1 MKLATKRNGSRDG
14 ALCVVS
20 RDLAW
25 VLDATDIATTMQI
38 AVERWEEV
46 RGALEERYAALNG
59 GEAAGAFAFEPGEF
73 MAPLPRAYQWIDAG
87 GYMTHMKRMRAAR
100 GVPMPD
106 RWDVEPTMYQG
117 LSDCNLAGTDDLVG
131 DPDWGIDFETEIA
144 IVVGDVPIQTSRGD
158 ASDVIRL
165 LILLNDVS
173 LRKLIPTELAKG
185 FGFLRSKP
193 ACFFAPVAITP
204 DELGPSWKD
213 TKAICRIRNE
223 INGEL
228 IGEPRSGVDQQ
239 FGFGTIIE
247 YATMTRSLIAGTL
260 VGSGTISNEDSAAGF
275 SCLVEKYVAQGS
287 PPQFLK
293 PGDRLRIEA
302 FDEGGGSL
310 FGAID
315 QQVRLAPWLHGPQ
328 P

>member
-1 MKLATKRNGSRDG
+1 MKLATRRDGSRDG

-20 RDLAW
+20 RDLAR
-25 VLDATDIATTMQI
+25 VIDATDIAATMQI
-38 AVERWEEV
+38 AVERWDEV
-46 RGALEERYAALNG
+46 CGALEERYAGLNG
-59 GEAAGAFAFEPGEF
+59 GGAASAFAFEPDEF

-87 GYMTHMKRMRAAR
+87 GYMSHMKRMRAAR
-100 GVPMPD
+100 GASMPD
-106 RWDVEPTMYQG
+106 RWNVEPAMYQG
-117 LSDCNLAGTDDLVG
+117 LSDCNLAATDDLIG
-131 DPDWGIDFETEIA
+131 DPAWGIDFETEIA
-144 IVVGDVPIQTSRGD
+144 VVVGDVPIQTSCDD
-158 ASDVIRL
+158 ASRMIRL
-165 LILLNDVS
+165 LVLLNDVS

-204 DELGPSWKD
+204 DELGSSWRD
-213 TKAICRIRNE
+213 TKAICRVRNE

-228 IGEPRSGVDQQ
+228 IGEPWSGVDQQ

-275 SCLVEKYVAQGS
+275 SCLVEKYVAQCS
-287 PPQFLK
+287 PPQYLE
-293 PGDRLRIEA
+293 PGDHLRIEA
-302 FDEGGGSL
+302 FGESGGSL

-315 QQVRLAPWLHGPQ
+315 QQVRLAPWLQGSQ